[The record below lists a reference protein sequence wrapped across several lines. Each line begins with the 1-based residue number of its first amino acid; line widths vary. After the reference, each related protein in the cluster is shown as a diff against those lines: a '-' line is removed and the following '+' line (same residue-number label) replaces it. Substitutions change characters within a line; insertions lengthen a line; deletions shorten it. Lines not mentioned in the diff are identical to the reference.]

1 MSVKDSNLVPNNWE
15 VRGDVDLQG
24 QRDWYEA
31 MFEACEKRDWL
42 KGMAFWSWN
51 PKLPTREQALLMG
64 ITRYIKSLRNRW
76 SKNIFHSLQR
86 AGNKMI
92 NYYKLKIKQIS

>member
-24 QRDWYEA
+24 QRDWYET
-31 MFEACEKRDWL
+31 MFEACGKRDWL

-64 ITRYIKSLRNRW
+64 DYEIYQKPAEQVVKEHFSQLAKSR
-76 SKNIFHSLQR
+76 Q
-86 AGNKMI
+86 
-92 NYYKLKIKQIS
+92 

>member
-31 MFEACEKRDWL
+31 MFEACRARL
-42 KGMAFWSWN
+42 ASWN
-51 PKLPTREQALLMG
+51 GILVMECKALSGAEHIEGGL
-64 ITRYIKSLRNRW
+64 
-76 SKNIFHSLQR
+76 
-86 AGNKMI
+86 
-92 NYYKLKIKQIS
+92 